1 MVEPYTRDLR
11 HKRRRRKTRQGSDSS
26 LTRSQL
32 HQRELRRYTRRSPPS
47 GQPKW
52 LTGHRLKIIRSKT
65 KFFHLVDNFNIA
77 PDTKS
82 REAVCAPAGRSKE
95 RRGYIETTV
104 CRTSSHDVGNT
115 VPRVR
120 IVWIASCWCCHP
132 EHWMGVQAITACITA
147 VIFWTNNGGAI
158 VQTHLENESVSGKWL
173 WSPPNNTKYNFFLQT
188 HPPLSAKPRKS
199 GK

>member
-26 LTRSQL
+26 WTRSQL
-32 HQRELRRYTRRSPPS
+32 HQRELWRCTRRSPPS
-47 GQPKW
+47 GQPTW
-52 LTGHRLKIIRSKT
+52 FTRHQLKRIRSKT

-95 RRGYIETTV
+95 WRGYIETTV
-104 CRTSSHDVGNT
+104 CRTGSHNVGNT
-115 VPRVR
+115 VPRVC
-120 IVWIASCWCCHP
+120 IVWKASFWCCHP
-132 EHWMGVQAITACITA
+132 EHWMGIQAFTACITA

-158 VQTHLENESVSGKWL
+158 VQTHLENETVSRKWL
-173 WSPPNNTKYNFFLQT
+173 
-188 HPPLSAKPRKS
+188 
-199 GK
+199 